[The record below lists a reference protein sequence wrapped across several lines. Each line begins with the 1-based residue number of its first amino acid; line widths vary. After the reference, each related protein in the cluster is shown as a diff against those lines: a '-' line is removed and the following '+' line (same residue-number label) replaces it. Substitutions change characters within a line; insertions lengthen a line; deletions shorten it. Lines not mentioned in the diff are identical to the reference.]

1 MGNRFWQKQKD
12 IQIQTLTLKP
22 QVLVICFG
30 FGVALTLRVAQQALQ
45 ARLQLVRYPYMCTEY
60 LVLCRA
66 CYLVITFV

>member
-30 FGVALTLRVAQQALQ
+30 FGVALLLRCAKQAL
-45 ARLQLVRYPYMCTEY
+45 
-60 LVLCRA
+60 RA
-66 CYLVITFV
+66 AV